1 MAYYDIVI
9 IGAGPA
15 GLSFACSLKDTGLKV
30 LVVEK
35 SSLEDIANPAPDGR
49 EIALT
54 HLSLRM
60 MSAQNT
66 WQHIPETVIS
76 PIQSAKVFNGDSD
89 YSLDFDREKASVEA
103 LGYLVPNYQIRKAI
117 YKEVATVD
125 NVEIMTDAAVSGITA
140 GSETATI
147 TLENGESIEARLA
160 VASDSRF
167 STTRRAMGIPA
178 QMRDFSRTAI
188 VCRMEHEHSHEKTA
202 YECFFYGRTMAV
214 LPMTGNVSSI
224 VITVSSDIA
233 NSLMAMSEEEFNN
246 DVQNHFKSRF
256 GKMTLLDK
264 RYAYPLV
271 AVHASRFYANR
282 FAIIG
287 DAAVGMHPVTAHG
300 FNLGLQ
306 GQETLAKEIKN
317 ALSQGKDIGSSEV
330 LKKYNFQHQQAT
342 RPIYH
347 GTNGIVG
354 LFTTESIPAK
364 FIRKATLHLA
374 NNFFPLKKLI
384 TGKLTEVSES
394 SKLPL
399 PFFIH

>member
-1 MAYYDIVI
+1 
-9 IGAGPA
+9 
-15 GLSFACSLKDTGLKV
+15 
-30 LVVEK
+30 
-35 SSLEDIANPAPDGR
+35 
-49 EIALT
+49 
-54 HLSLRM
+54 M

-66 WQHIPETVIS
+66 WQHIPEEVIS
-76 PIQSAKVFNGDSD
+76 PIRAAKVFSGGSD
-89 YSLDFDREKASVEA
+89 YSLDFDHEKTSVEA
-103 LGYLVPNYQIRKAI
+103 FGYLVPNYQIRKAI
-117 YKEVATVD
+117 YKEVSTVD
-125 NVEIMTDAAVSGITA
+125 NVEIMTGTAVSSITT

-188 VCRMEHEHSHEKTA
+188 VCRMEHEQSHKKTA
-202 YECFFYGRTMAV
+202 YECFYYGRTMAV
-214 LPMTGNVSSI
+214 LPMTGKLSSI
-224 VITVSSDIA
+224 VITVSSNIA
-233 NSLMAMSEEEFNN
+233 NTLMAMSDEEFNN
-246 DVQNHFKSRF
+246 DVQNYFKNRF

-264 RYAYPLV
+264 RHAYPLV

-282 FAIIG
+282 FAVIG

-317 ALSQGKDIGSSEV
+317 ALAQSKDIGSSEV

-347 GTNGIVG
+347 GTNGIVS
-354 LFTTESIPAK
+354 LFTSESRPAK
-364 FIRKATLHLA
+364 LIRHATLHLA
-374 NNFFPLKKLI
+374 NNFFPLKHLI
-384 TGKLTEVSES
+384 TNKLTEVSES
-394 SKLPL
+394 TKLPL